1 MFVLLGTVALREIRR
16 YQKLTE
22 LLIRKLPFQLLVREI
37 ARGDEVGD
45 TGDPKR
51 WKPEAIGALQEV
63 AEAFLVR
70 KFESMYI
77 ENS

>member
-1 MFVLLGTVALREIRR
+1 MIC
-16 YQKLTE
+16 
-22 LLIRKLPFQLLVREI
+22 KLPFQRLVQEI
-37 ARGDEVGD
+37 ARSDEVSD
-45 TGDPKR
+45 TGDLKR
-51 WKPEAIGALQEV
+51 WKPEAISELQEV